1 MDVLRMAFS
10 NDRDLA
16 VLCRPMQPKVEATP
30 FTDSDDKSPKVTMHT
45 LKLVSDMKSS
55 SVCSSVIMYMP
66 SNSSWALC
74 LVFYRRKN
82 SCRSL
87 CKKLLLMERL
97 GYFSSLLC

>member
-55 SVCSSVIMYMP
+55 SVWESPVIMYMP
-66 SNSSWALC
+66 SNS
-74 LVFYRRKN
+74 
-82 SCRSL
+82 
-87 CKKLLLMERL
+87 
-97 GYFSSLLC
+97 G